1 MTGQRVGLL
10 RRCGGL
16 VPAVVGLVVLVGCG
30 PNYRELR
37 VQGQRLMLQG
47 EYGTAR
53 VFLRQAEE
61 KRPQRIDNLHDLG
74 VCSMM
79 EAQAKFRQLNYP
91 AAMREI
97 DAAIDYYSR
106 ALRELPGHLAS
117 LEGRN
122 IALEQKGRFEAA
134 LDQSKWAAQFVG
146 PSARQFLFLAQDLE
160 ERNDKDGA
168 MLRYRQAVVV
178 EPHNAEAHRA
188 FARFLLKHRN
198 ERAALYHLRTA
209 YRLDPADTWVQEQLA
224 ARGGMAADEGSA
236 DTRTP

>member
-1 MTGQRVGLL
+1 MTGQLSG
-10 RRCGGL
+10 
-16 VPAVVGLVVLVGCG
+16 VPCRYRGFVAALLVVVVGCG

-37 VQGQRLMLQG
+37 MQGQRLMLQG

-61 KRPQRIDNLHDLG
+61 RRPQRIDNLHDLG

-79 EAQAKFRQLNYP
+79 QAQLKFNQLNYP

-106 ALRELPGHLAS
+106 ALKELPGHLAS

-134 LDQSKWAAQFVG
+134 LEQSKWAAQFVG

-168 MLRYRQAVVV
+168 LLRYRQAVVV
-178 EPHNAEAHRA
+178 EPNNAEAHRA

-198 ERAALYHLRTA
+198 ERAALFHLQTA
-209 YRLDPADTWVQEQLA
+209 YRLDPANAWVQEQLA
-224 ARGGMAADEGSA
+224 ARGGVPAEADSA